1 MRVHAL
7 RARFGDSLLVV
18 WGRPKRAM
26 LIDCGVGKTYVESI
40 RPALTALKAEG
51 IHALEALVVTH
62 LDRDH
67 IGGVAQVIK
76 NRSRDGLTIRD
87 VWFNGERQLPRSGPR
102 ARSVAQAEELQ
113 RLILTEGLPWN
124 VAFGGGAIRT
134 PSRGPLPQVKL
145 PGGMAITVLSPNL
158 PQLKRLA
165 AMWPTA
171 VVEAEGPELVARA
184 RGTSPRRPPISTP
197 IDLPALAAARFNE
210 DDSVANGS
218 SLALLLEYRDKA
230 ALFAGDAYPSVVQ
243 AAWSR
248 LCKERGS
255 DIKLDLL
262 KLSHHGSST
271 NTSPRL
277 LGLLKP
283 RRILIST
290 DGSGYGHPH
299 AETLAWA
306 LTGENTQELL
316 FNHDNAYSRP
326 WVDLA
331 GSVRKLRVRLG
342 DASGIRVEL

>member
-1 MRVHAL
+1 
-7 RARFGDSLLVV
+7 
-18 WGRPKRAM
+18 M

-40 RPALTALKAEG
+40 RPALMALKAEG
-51 IHALEALVVTH
+51 INSLEALVITH

-76 NRSRDGLTIRD
+76 NRAKDGLVIKD

-102 ARSVAQAEELQ
+102 ARSVAQADELQ

-124 VAFGGGAIRT
+124 AAFGGGAIWT
-134 PSRGPLPQVKL
+134 PARGPLPQVTL

-158 PQLKRLA
+158 TQLKRLA

-171 VVEAEGPELVARA
+171 VVEAEGPGLVSRA
-184 RGTSPRRPPISTP
+184 RGASPRRPPVPTP
-197 IDLPALAAARFNE
+197 IDLSALAAARFDE
-210 DDSVANGS
+210 DESVANGS

-230 ALFAGDAYPSVVQ
+230 ALLAGDAYPSVVQ
-243 AAWSR
+243 SAWNR
-248 LCKERGS
+248 LRKERGR
-255 DIKLDLL
+255 DTKLDLL

-277 LGLLKP
+277 LGVLKP
-283 RRILIST
+283 SRLLIST

-306 LTGENTQELL
+306 LSGGSTQELL

-326 WVDLA
+326 WAELA
-331 GSVRKLRVRLG
+331 GRGKKPSVRLG
-342 DASGIRVEL
+342 DASGIQVYL